1 MPVSMP
7 FPLPFSMYGAI
18 EDALRLSWAVRKKP
32 LESFLLPAAAFS
44 LPGGAGVLACRD
56 GSLVS
61 LFRLDGARSMMG
73 ARELDGFI
81 ELGARRLN
89 SVFTG
94 PGHALHAVFER
105 APDEAARLVA
115 AAGGQ
120 TLRQCERLGL
130 ALGDVIAERGRRLA
144 PLMAAESFVIA
155 AWTRPAVLPPDQV
168 KRDSKRLRR
177 RLRQWLP
184 DADSSQCPYLAPDG
198 LPPRHEAFLDTL
210 AALFAEAGIHGRGAW
225 QRRRMRQPAPFAERL
240 GLDRTG
246 LASCDSR
253 QRRARAPDRAARGW
267 RVPAAAGAATADPRS
282 RADSGRNP
290 HRRAALRRPR
300 HGARTAPGTSV
311 LRTDGA
317 PGRCRIALPLLGA
330 DRGRRPC
337 RPGFCH
343 DKRRGGVSGV
353 LVGRQF
359 AGAQRHARSDRARR

>member
-32 LESFLLPAAAFS
+32 LESFLLPAAAFA
-44 LPGGAGVLACRD
+44 LPGGAGVLVCRD

-115 AAGGQ
+115 AAGEQ

-144 PLMAAESFVIA
+144 PPPRVSLSPPGLCAGPGETRPQAAWATAAPMAAG
-155 AWTRPAVLPPDQV
+155 
-168 KRDSKRLRR
+168 R
-177 RLRQWLP
+177 RLLTMPVSGPRWP
-184 DADSSQCPYLAPDG
+184 PAPARG
-198 LPPRHEAFLDTL
+198 LPRYPRGAVRRGRD
-210 AALFAEAGIHGRGAW
+210 HGRGAW
-225 QRRRMRQPAPFAERL
+225 RRRRVRHPAPVAERL

-246 LASCDSR
+246 LASGDGR

-267 RVPAAAGAATADPRS
+267 RVPAAAGAATIDPRS
-282 RADSGRNP
+282 RADS
-290 HRRAALRRPR
+290 AAESASAS
-300 HGARTAPGTSV
+300 GSTAPSTW
-311 LRTDGA
+311 
-317 PGRCRIALPLLGA
+317 
-330 DRGRRPC
+330 
-337 RPGFCH
+337 
-343 DKRRGGVSGV
+343 
-353 LVGRQF
+353 
-359 AGAQRHARSDRARR
+359 RSDRAGHVRSPN